1 MEIGRKIT
9 EQSKLR
15 YVPIPIVSRTF
26 YFSRLVPS
34 LSALSTC
41 KNLCSFFFFLAT
53 PLWAFCGGGLPSAH
67 CCKQNKTKKKAHE
80 IRCTF
85 LPCVSGRL
93 YSRASYYVFVPAGS
107 VTSEMP
113 CFFWLSPPLFC
124 LSGALVEIRRRRLP
138 QATANQTL
146 QSVRSKTA

>member
-41 KNLCSFFFFLAT
+41 KNLCSFFFSGDAVVGFLWWRIAEC
-53 PLWAFCGGGLPSAH
+53 PLLQT
-67 CCKQNKTKKKAHE
+67 KQNKKKAHE

>member
-41 KNLCSFFFFLAT
+41 KNLCSFFFF
-53 PLWAFCGGGLPSAH
+53 WRRRCGLFVVADCRVPTVA
-67 CCKQNKTKKKAHE
+67 NKTKQKKAHE